1 MERLFD
7 SELKVMELL
16 WEQGPLSAKEVS
28 LLAAQRVGWNKNT
41 TYTILKKLVDKGCV
55 RRDEP
60 GFVCTALVSREAA
73 QKTETATLVQRLFG
87 GSKKA
92 LLSALLAD
100 EQLSA
105 DDLAELR
112 GLIDQRD

>member
-16 WEQGPLSAKEVS
+16 WELGPSSAKDVS
-28 LLAAQRVGWNKNT
+28 LLAAQRIGWNKNT

-60 GFVCTALVSREAA
+60 GFVCTALISREAA
-73 QKTETATLVQRLFG
+73 QQTETASLVQRLFG

-105 DDLAELR
+105 ADLDELR
-112 GLIDQRD
+112 DLIGKRD